1 MAAKFSFEN
10 LDRIYI
16 QALIAMIFVSFGY
29 IYTNDR
35 QRKLPVYTYIYVID
49 ILVPVKILGDC

>member
-1 MAAKFSFEN
+1 MAAKFCFAN

-16 QALIAMIFVSFGY
+16 QALIAMILVSFGY